1 MSEKWI
7 VGEQFQL
14 LSGQVVT
21 MGSDVDLDE
30 SPLKLS
36 SGEIITEKRA
46 EEIAREAELRCQVE
60 ERDNQLKA

>member
-14 LSGQVVT
+14 ISGQVVT
-21 MGSDVDLDE
+21 MGADVDLNE

-36 SGEIITEKRA
+36 SGEIVTEKRA
-46 EEIAREAELRCQVE
+46 EEIAREAELGCQVDE
-60 ERDNQLKA
+60 HDNQLKA

>member
-7 VGEQFQL
+7 VGERFQL

-21 MGSDVDLDE
+21 MGADVDLE

-36 SGEIITEKRA
+36 SGEIVTEKRA
-46 EEIAREAELRCQVE
+46 EEIAREAELGCQVE

>member
-1 MSEKWI
+1 MSEKWT

-21 MGSDVDLDE
+21 MGADVDLDE

-36 SGEIITEKRA
+36 SGEIVTEKRA
-46 EEIAREAELRCQVE
+46 QEIAREAELRCQVE

>member
-7 VGEQFQL
+7 VGDQFQL

-21 MGSDVDLDE
+21 MGADVDLDE

-36 SGEIITEKRA
+36 SGEIVTEKRA
-46 EEIAREAELRCQVE
+46 EEITGEAELRCQVE

>member
-1 MSEKWI
+1 LSEKWI

-14 LSGQVVT
+14 LPGQVVT
-21 MGSDVDLDE
+21 MGADVDE

-36 SGEIITEKRA
+36 SGEIVSEKRA
-46 EEIAREAELRCQVE
+46 QEIAREAELRCQME

>member
-21 MGSDVDLDE
+21 MGADVDLDE

-36 SGEIITEKRA
+36 TGEIVTEKRA
-46 EEIAREAELRCQVE
+46 EEITGEAELRCQVE

>member
-14 LSGQVVT
+14 ISGQVVT
-21 MGSDVDLDE
+21 MGADVDLDE

-36 SGEIITEKRA
+36 SGEIVTEKRA

>member
-21 MGSDVDLDE
+21 MGADVDLDE

-36 SGEIITEKRA
+36 SGEIVTEKRA
-46 EEIAREAELRCQVE
+46 EEIAREAEFRCQVE
-60 ERDNQLKA
+60 GRDNQLKA

>member
-7 VGEQFQL
+7 VGERFQL

-21 MGSDVDLDE
+21 MGADVDLDE

-36 SGEIITEKRA
+36 SGEIVTEKRA

>member
-1 MSEKWI
+1 LSEKWI

-21 MGSDVDLDE
+21 MGADVDLDE

-36 SGEIITEKRA
+36 SGEIVTEKRA

>member
-1 MSEKWI
+1 
-7 VGEQFQL
+7 
-14 LSGQVVT
+14 
-21 MGSDVDLDE
+21 MGADVDLDE

-36 SGEIITEKRA
+36 SGEIVTEKRA

>member
-21 MGSDVDLDE
+21 MGADVDLDE

-36 SGEIITEKRA
+36 SGEIVTEKRA

-60 ERDNQLKA
+60 GRDNQLKA

>member
-21 MGSDVDLDE
+21 MGADVDLDE

-36 SGEIITEKRA
+36 SGEIVTEKRA

-60 ERDNQLKA
+60 EHDNQLKA

>member
-21 MGSDVDLDE
+21 VGADVDLDE

-36 SGEIITEKRA
+36 SGEIVTEKRA

-60 ERDNQLKA
+60 KRDNQLKA

>member
-7 VGEQFQL
+7 VGERFQL

-21 MGSDVDLDE
+21 MGADVDLDE

-36 SGEIITEKRA
+36 SGEIVTEKRA
-46 EEIAREAELRCQVE
+46 EEIAREAELGCQVE

>member
-1 MSEKWI
+1 LSEKWI

-14 LSGQVVT
+14 LPGQVVT
-21 MGSDVDLDE
+21 MGADVDLDE

-36 SGEIITEKRA
+36 SGEIVSEKRA
-46 EEIAREAELRCQVE
+46 QEIAREAELRCQME

>member
-21 MGSDVDLDE
+21 MGADVDLDE

-36 SGEIITEKRA
+36 SGEIVTEKRA

-60 ERDNQLKA
+60 KRDNQLKA

>member
-14 LSGQVVT
+14 LSGQAVT
-21 MGSDVDLDE
+21 MGPDVDLDE

-36 SGEIITEKRA
+36 SGEIITEKGA
-46 EEIAREAELRCQVE
+46 EEIAREAELRCQVG
-60 ERDNQLKA
+60 ERDNQLKT

>member
-1 MSEKWI
+1 LSEKWI

>member
-21 MGSDVDLDE
+21 MGADVDLDE

-36 SGEIITEKRA
+36 SGEIVTEKRA